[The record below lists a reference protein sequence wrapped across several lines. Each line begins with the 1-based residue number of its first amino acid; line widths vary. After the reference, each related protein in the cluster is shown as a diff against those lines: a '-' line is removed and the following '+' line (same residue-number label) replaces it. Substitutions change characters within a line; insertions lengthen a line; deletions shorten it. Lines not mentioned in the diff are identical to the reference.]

1 MDMFEWIKSN
11 VGGVDICINN
21 AGVAQKA
28 NLLGPGKTIY
38 FFLIKQKAYHLNKI
52 AETTADKLR
61 ITKLFGYILENQNY
75 FVLLNRFSI
84 KGYMIEN
91 IYYLNLTCN

>member
-28 NLLGPGKTIY
+28 NLLGPGKTIF

-61 ITKLFGYILENQNY
+61 FTVNVNVVALCLCTNLAVQSMRERGVDDGQIIHI
-75 FVLLNRFSI
+75 NR
-84 KGYMIEN
+84 
-91 IYYLNLTCN
+91 